1 VAQTAKSSFLHLLEQ
16 TVSKLLEILMNVF
29 ERVAIATA
37 RYQFYLRSTASSAI
51 VVVAML
57 ATGHAIAQT
66 TPEAQPTPPLSQ
78 SERQELDRLREEQ
91 QRQEAIEE
99 AVGESAVIR
108 DRINAEVERAFRYRE
123 PLMLGLLVLL
133 LLLPLFAALCYW
145 ILLDRLEER
154 ADLQLAEIE
163 SRKADAIAELQRWM
177 ANVESA
183 IDRLSV
189 TNGSIPPESP
199 RQRPYNPLLLGS
211 SDNARTSEPQDEN
224 GESAVTETRVNAEV
238 VEVGSSQPSHPN
250 QHEPVAETEV
260 AAPVSPDREA
270 FEQGNTRFGEGR
282 YEEAIAAYDRA
293 LDLQP
298 DNATVWHNRGSAL
311 FQLQRYQETVE
322 SCDRAVQLRPDY
334 ARAWTHRGL
343 ALMQLQQFETALESL
358 DRAVD
363 AQPHHADIWNY
374 RAQALIVLQ
383 RYQEAIAAYDRAT
396 QTKPDYGA
404 AWNNMGFA
412 LACLERY
419 EEAIAA
425 YDAAIKIDP
434 NYAKAWMNR
443 GLALVKLERYS
454 EAIEAY
460 DRAVQIEPDNAD
472 SWYNRACCHASQ
484 GQVDRA
490 IESLQ
495 RAIALNSSDYQQLA
509 KTEADFAP
517 LREDERFKQLTNG

>member
-1 VAQTAKSSFLHLLEQ
+1 
-16 TVSKLLEILMNVF
+16 MNVF

-37 RYQFYLRSTASSAI
+37 RYQSYLRSTASSAI

-78 SERQELDRLREEQ
+78 SERQELDRLREERQ
-91 QRQEAIEE
+91 QREAIEE
-99 AVGESAVIR
+99 AVRESAAIR
-108 DRINAEVERAFRYRE
+108 DRIDAEVERAFRYRE

-154 ADLQLAEIE
+154 ADVQLEEIE
-163 SRKADAIAELQRWM
+163 SRKADAVAELQRWM

-183 IDRLSV
+183 IDRVSAP
-189 TNGSIPPESP
+189 NGSIPPESP

-211 SDNARTSEPQDEN
+211 SDKARASEPEDEN
-224 GESAVTETRVNAEV
+224 GEGAVAETRVNAEV
-238 VEVGSSQPSHPN
+238 VEVGSSDPPPRN
-250 QHEPVAETEV
+250 PPEPVSET
-260 AAPVSPDREA
+260 AAPVSPAREA
-270 FEQGNTRFGEGR
+270 FEQGNTHFGEGR

-298 DNATVWHNRGSAL
+298 DDATVWHNRGSAL

-343 ALMQLQQFETALESL
+343 ALMQLQQFESALDSF

-374 RAQALIVLQ
+374 RAQALIALQ
-383 RYQEAIAAYDRAT
+383 SYPEAIAAYDRAT
-396 QTKPDYGA
+396 QAKPDYGA

-425 YDAAIKIDP
+425 YDAAIKIDS

-443 GLALVKLERYS
+443 GLALVKLERYP

-460 DRAVQIEPDNAD
+460 DRAVQIEPNRAD
-472 SWYNRACCHASQ
+472 IWYSRACCHASQ

-495 RAIALNSSDYQQLA
+495 RAIALNSSDYPQLA